1 MLNNPDMEKAAR
13 QLLVTLEMESRRKC
27 GMYKLAIIYFSS
39 RSSGTVI
46 VTWVGP
52 PVSPYVCREV

>member
-27 GMYKLAIIYFSS
+27 GMDKLARIYFS
-39 RSSGTVI
+39 SSGTVI